1 MSDRTSYNGIEPFVT
16 KDGSIIRELMRTSRQ
31 SLAEAI
37 VLPGQSTLLHRHV
50 ETEEFYHITAG
61 EGLMRLGDQ
70 EFSVKSGDT
79 VNIAPGTMH
88 QIRNTGEGELK
99 LLCMCAPPYEHEDT
113 ELECPEDL

>member
-1 MSDRTSYNGIEPFVT
+1 MPDRTSYGDLEPFIT
-16 KDGSIIRELMRTSRQ
+16 KDGSIIREFMRTARQ

-37 VLPGQSTLLHRHV
+37 VPAGQSTLLHRHI

-61 EGLMRLGDQ
+61 EGLMRLGRE
-70 EFSVKSGDT
+70 EFTVKAGDT

-88 QIRNTGEGELK
+88 RIENTGGAELRI
-99 LLCMCAPPYEHEDT
+99 LCMCTPPYEHEDT